1 MARQKAEDS
10 LLYLIFR
17 RVSVWASVV
26 ILAAIYLTLRYLLP
40 GLLGSHN
47 WLTVYSIVY
56 APVLTFV
63 AALFALRAQ
72 WDKHHRRSLL
82 VTQTGL
88 DSIRGMSW
96 RDFERLVGEAYRR
109 QGYRVEEIGG
119 SGPDGGVD
127 LILRRDKETALVQC
141 KRWRKDKIR
150 APVVRELRG
159 AVARDRATRG
169 IFVTCSEFTREAEA
183 EAHGQPPIELVNGAA
198 LLGLVRQAQG
208 QTVPAQAALPQETP
222 PMNAAPVAPPPCP
235 NCGEP
240 MRKRTARSGANAGS
254 QFWGVPRSHGA
265 GGRGRFNSR
274 ARLYPP
280 LARCRRGPARRW
292 VEWSMP

>member
-141 KRWRKDKIR
+141 KRWKQAKGG
-150 APVVRELRG
+150 APTVRELLG
-159 AVARDRATRG
+159 AVMRDGATRG
-169 IFVTCSEFTREAEA
+169 IFVTCGEFTAEA
-183 EAHGQPPIELVNGAA
+183 VAEMRGQPIELVNGAA
-198 LLGLVRQAQG
+198 LLGLVKQAQG
-208 QTVPAQAALPQETP
+208 QTGPAQAAPLQEVPPPVKDTP
-222 PMNAAPVAPPPCP
+222 AAPPFCP

-240 MRKRTARSGANAGS
+240 MLKRTTQNGANAGS
-254 QFWGVPRSHGA
+254 QFWGCPA
-265 GGRGRFNSR
+265 F
-274 ARLYPP
+274 P
-280 LARCRRGPARRW
+280 RCRGTRQ
-292 VEWSMP
+292 V

>member
-26 ILAAIYLTLRYLLP
+26 ILTVIYVTLRYLLP
-40 GLLGSHN
+40 LLMHGS
-47 WLTVYSIVY
+47 LLAQLGAAF
-56 APVLTFV
+56 APWLTFV
-63 AALFALRAQ
+63 LALIALSAEA
-72 WDKHHRRSLL
+72 DKYKRHKLL
-82 VTQTGL
+82 ATQTGL
-88 DSIRGMSW
+88 DSIRVMSW

-109 QGYRVEEIGG
+109 QGYRVEETGG
-119 SGPDGGVD
+119 GGPDGGVD
-127 LILRRDKETALVQC
+127 LILRRNGEVVLVQC
-141 KRWRKDKIR
+141 KRWKQAKVS
-150 APVVRELRG
+150 APTVRELLG
-159 AVARDRATRG
+159 AVVRDKATRG

-222 PMNAAPVAPPPCP
+222 PVDAAPAAPPLCP

-240 MRKRTARSGANAGS
+240 MRKRNARSGANAGS

-274 ARLYPP
+274 ARLYP
-280 LARCRRGPARRW
+280 LRLHGVDVARLNDG
-292 VEWSMP
+292 